1 MFSFYTLQF
10 RKVNRER
17 TFWIYKHNL
26 FHRDRPEDLHLLRR
40 RTCPGVDGRKNRFVA
55 VGSRKSE
62 SEAVISQESSRTS
75 SSDDSSDDV
84 TSGDEESRP
93 KSLRQKKRRA
103 AAAAGAASKRSR
115 RQSNEDAV
123 DGDDVPLGEEE
134 DKATEKAD
142 RCERLEQSL
151 VVSQVAMKLE
161 EYAKKAKQGIS
172 LSRTARARGG
182 VVTPPTR
189 SAFGYRPADSHGVLT
204 YDDEAFDDDVQSQ
217 DGNDSPF
224 KRLSRTSSSGT
235 VVTDGDDIL
244 SIGDDG
250 SSSFGAVV
258 SESSTPV
265 KTGAGSAFFESPP
278 VDDLDMVKDV
288 VGKIL
293 ACSEREH
300 DDHAPAFAAVIGF
313 CMSTAPGAGDELF
326 NKVFHLISSSDKL
339 ATEFH
344 QYRAAL
350 HPLERSSDLLP
361 PCVFATESRENRV
374 IPVQQIWDR
383 NADKIDAV
391 REFKTF
397 AVNYFHKVLLQKSSK
412 VSFTESQVSAL
423 RYTVDAW
430 LKSAC

>member
-1 MFSFYTLQF
+1 M
-10 RKVNRER
+10 
-17 TFWIYKHNL
+17 
-26 FHRDRPEDLHLLRR
+26 RR

-62 SEAVISQESSRTS
+62 SEAVVSQESSRTS

-115 RQSNEDAV
+115 RQSNEDPV
-123 DGDDVPLGEEE
+123 DDDDDIASEEEE
-134 DKATEKAD
+134 DGAPEKAD

-161 EYAKKAKQGIS
+161 EYAQKAKQGIS

-189 SAFGYRPADSHGVLT
+189 SAFGYRLADSRGLLT
-204 YDDEAFDDDVQSQ
+204 YDDETFDDDFQSQ
-217 DGNDSPF
+217 DGNLSPLR
-224 KRLSRTSSSGT
+224 RLSRNNSTGT

-244 SIGDDG
+244 SIGEDA
-250 SSSFGAVV
+250 SSLFGTIV
-258 SESSTPV
+258 SEASTPV
-265 KTGAGSAFFESPP
+265 KTGTRSAIFESPP
-278 VDDLDMVKDV
+278 VGDLDMVKDI

-293 ACSEREH
+293 AGSEGEH
-300 DDHAPAFAAVIGF
+300 DDHAPASAAMIGF
-313 CMSTAPGAGDELF
+313 CMSTAPGTGDELF
-326 NKVFHLISSSDKL
+326 SKVLHLISSSDKL

-344 QYRAAL
+344 QYRQAL

-361 PCVFATESRENRV
+361 SCMFATATRENRA
-374 IPVQQIWDR
+374 ISVQQIWDR
-383 NADKIDAV
+383 NADRTDAV

-397 AVNYFHKVLLQKSSK
+397 AVNYFHKMLLQKSSK

-423 RYTVDAW
+423 RYTADAW
-430 LKSAC
+430 LKSACASF